1 MPKID
6 WDSILVYIGFVIL
19 IILASILFVTKLTAE
34 VFEGA
39 SNASM
44 YSRPTLSEE
53 IEDTTVTSTEVTTVE
68 TDLEIETENTGMDL
82 YE

>member
-39 SNASM
+39 ADASM

-53 IEDTTVTSTEVTTVE
+53 IEDTTVTSTEVTMVK

>member
-19 IILASILFVTKLTAE
+19 IILASILFITKLTAE

-39 SNASM
+39 ADAPM

-53 IEDTTVTSTEVTTVE
+53 IEDTTITSTEVTTVE
-68 TDLEIETENTGMDL
+68 TDLETENTGMDL